1 MKKWLPILLIAM
13 LLLTG
18 CAGNEPAMTISTA
31 KLNEDETAIA
41 KLLGADMDQH
51 IYDYRADDELKS
63 VRINAYELVDGKWEN
78 CIGGGAMAVSGGE
91 GRFAL
96 AFDVLPD
103 GLRTAFQHGEES
115 SASTWTAPQKLDITG
130 MSRSSVRLEEL
141 SSFEYEEEIAL
152 MAQIITRKNEIKSLS
167 PDEVL
172 SSPEKIAEYGYD
184 HVYLVTVTFSKNPL
198 E

>member
-1 MKKWLPILLIAM
+1 MKKWFPLLLIAM

-18 CAGNEPAMTISTA
+18 CASKEPAMTISTA
-31 KLNEDETAIA
+31 RLNENEAAIA
-41 KLLGADMDQH
+41 KLLGADMNQH
-51 IYDYRADDELKS
+51 IYDYCADDELKS

-78 CIGGGAMAVSGGE
+78 SIGGGSMAVSGGE

-103 GLRTAFQHGEES
+103 GLRTAFQHGEGS
-115 SASTWTAPQKLDITG
+115 SASTWTAPEKLDITG
-130 MSRSSVRLEEL
+130 MSRSSMRLEEL
-141 SSFEYEEEIAL
+141 SSFEYEEEIPL
-152 MAQIITRKNEIKSLS
+152 VAQIITRKNEIRSFS

-172 SSPEKIAEYGYD
+172 SSPEKIAEYGHD
-184 HVYLVTVTFSKNPL
+184 HVYIITVTFSKNPL